1 MSRLYVFGLGSPH
14 GWDQI
19 GWLAADRLR
28 ARFADDPSIVVD
40 QLNQPTGLFLHPLS
54 PSDTL
59 IFLDIMLGT
68 GEPGTVRVMTPKDL
82 PNRTASPSSHGIDLH
97 AALQLLDAVIGDDP
111 SVRIKGPTVHVVAI
125 ESPHAPQPDTFSVP
139 DNVLAP
145 WVTALFQASETQIL
159 NGKQPALRA
168 DPRSSSATAAKAGSP
183 PRLASAFPHRV
194 KRVELAPCS
203 RETRP
208 EKSKPAPYGAAGS

>member
-40 QLNQPTGLFLHPLS
+40 QLNQPTSLFMHPLS

-68 GEPGTVRVMTPKDL
+68 GVPGTVRVMTPKDL
-82 PNRTASPSSHGIDLH
+82 PNRTASPSTHGIDLP
-97 AALQLLDAVIGDDP
+97 ATLQLLDAIIGDDP
-111 SVRIKGPTVHVVAI
+111 SVRIKGPTVKIVAI
-125 ESPHAPQPDTFSVP
+125 ESPHAPLPDTSSLP
-139 DNVLAP
+139 KDVLTP
-145 WVTALFQASETQIL
+145 WVTALSRAAETQIL
-159 NGKQPALRA
+159 NGKQPALRS
-168 DPRSSSATAAKAGSP
+168 DPRSSRTTAAKSGSP
-183 PRLASAFPHRV
+183 GKTGVRFP
-194 KRVELAPCS
+194 P
-203 RETRP
+203 P
-208 EKSKPAPYGAAGS
+208 G

>member
-1 MSRLYVFGLGSPH
+1 MSRLYVFGLGSPL

-40 QLNQPTGLFLHPLS
+40 QLNQPTGLFMHPLS

-68 GEPGTVRVMTPKDL
+68 GAPGSVRVMTPKDL

-97 AALQLLDAVIGDDP
+97 ATLQLLDAVIGDDP
-111 SVRIKGPTVHVVAI
+111 SVRIKGPTVHIVAI
-125 ESPHAPQPDTFSVP
+125 ESPHAPQTDTSSLP
-139 DNVLAP
+139 NNVLAP
-145 WVTALFQASETQIL
+145 WVTALSQAAETQIL
-159 NGKQPALRA
+159 NGKQPAFRA
-168 DPRSSSATAAKAGSP
+168 DPRSSHTTATSAGSP
-183 PRLASAFPHRV
+183 GRAGVRFP
-194 KRVELAPCS
+194 P
-203 RETRP
+203 P
-208 EKSKPAPYGAAGS
+208 G